1 MWDIFLFTGLL
12 LISSSLL
19 GLLPFMAVLWFISRS
34 KDETFSHLLGS
45 QKFTVY
51 LVWMVVGAFMTHLF
65 GGDIFPT
72 YFKMID
78 DYLITISNS
87 SWTNKTCLKYNQ
99 PLGTGDWNLKNFFYT
114 MDYHGIFHHCLIAVM
129 WGWREFVKSMR
140 LNTIE
145 QELEVIRIWTEK
157 KDQQFLEIQNQVNV
171 LLQKV
176 DKKQN
181 DNINASGNDS
191 RILRSSGEKLNNEF
205 SDEISEEKLKA
216 DYERNHS

>member
-1 MWDIFLFTGLL
+1 MEY
-12 LISSSLL
+12 
-19 GLLPFMAVLWFISRS
+19 FII
-34 KDETFSHLLGS
+34 
-45 QKFTVY
+45 
-51 LVWMVVGAFMTHLF
+51 A
-65 GGDIFPT
+65 
-72 YFKMID
+72 
-78 DYLITISNS
+78 
-87 SWTNKTCLKYNQ
+87 
-99 PLGTGDWNLKNFFYT
+99 
-114 MDYHGIFHHCLIAVM
+114 LIAMM

-145 QELEVIRIWTEK
+145 QELEGIRIWTEK

-181 DNINASGNDS
+181 NGANVSGDDS
-191 RILRSSGEKLNNEF
+191 RILRSSGEKLNIEF

>member
-1 MWDIFLFTGLL
+1 MEY
-12 LISSSLL
+12 
-19 GLLPFMAVLWFISRS
+19 FII
-34 KDETFSHLLGS
+34 
-45 QKFTVY
+45 
-51 LVWMVVGAFMTHLF
+51 A
-65 GGDIFPT
+65 
-72 YFKMID
+72 
-78 DYLITISNS
+78 
-87 SWTNKTCLKYNQ
+87 
-99 PLGTGDWNLKNFFYT
+99 
-114 MDYHGIFHHCLIAVM
+114 LIAVM

-145 QELEVIRIWTEK
+145 QELEGIRIWTEK

-181 DNINASGNDS
+181 NDINVSGDDS
-191 RILRSSGEKLNNEF
+191 RILQSSGEKLNNEF

>member
-1 MWDIFLFTGLL
+1 MEY
-12 LISSSLL
+12 
-19 GLLPFMAVLWFISRS
+19 FII
-34 KDETFSHLLGS
+34 
-45 QKFTVY
+45 
-51 LVWMVVGAFMTHLF
+51 A
-65 GGDIFPT
+65 
-72 YFKMID
+72 
-78 DYLITISNS
+78 
-87 SWTNKTCLKYNQ
+87 
-99 PLGTGDWNLKNFFYT
+99 
-114 MDYHGIFHHCLIAVM
+114 LIAVM

-145 QELEVIRIWTEK
+145 LELEGIRIWTKK
-157 KDQQFLEIQNQVNV
+157 KDQQFLEIQNQVNI

-181 DNINASGNDS
+181 DDINASVNDS